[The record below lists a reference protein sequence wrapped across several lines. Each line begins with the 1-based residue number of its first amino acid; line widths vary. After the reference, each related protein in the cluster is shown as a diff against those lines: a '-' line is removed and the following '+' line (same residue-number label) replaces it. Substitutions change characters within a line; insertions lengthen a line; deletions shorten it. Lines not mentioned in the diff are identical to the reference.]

1 MAGGTATRRD
11 LAKLEAA
18 LGRFQEAMEADA
30 GFREIVTADLAFHE
44 AICEASGNPILLG
57 IWRSITG
64 LITAVMLNA
73 GPQPLRPLQTVES
86 HRELLD
92 AIEKGDDSTTLAAF
106 SEHFDIGAEAPSRHD
121 ASAARPAMSSATEAH
136 TDGAAGRETATR
148 VAIVTGAASRRGIG
162 RATAMTLAERGFHVA
177 ALDLEADAVK
187 DAAEALDTAGDGRV
201 LPVVCDV
208 TDRDQVS
215 RAVDLVQAEFG
226 RVDALVNNAGI
237 TAPTRI
243 EDIEE
248 PEWARLFAVNVK
260 GVFLTTQAVLP
271 VMRANGYGRIVS
283 VSSVSAERGGGIF
296 GGAHYSATKAAVMGL
311 AKAVAREMGPH
322 GITSNVVAPGLIDAD
337 VAAARLP
344 PTPTARDR

>member
-1 MAGGTATRRD
+1 M
-11 LAKLEAA
+11 
-18 LGRFQEAMEADA
+18 
-30 GFREIVTADLAFHE
+30 
-44 AICEASGNPILLG
+44 
-57 IWRSITG
+57 
-64 LITAVMLNA
+64 
-73 GPQPLRPLQTVES
+73 
-86 HRELLD
+86 
-92 AIEKGDDSTTLAAF
+92 
-106 SEHFDIGAEAPSRHD
+106 
-121 ASAARPAMSSATEAH
+121 
-136 TDGAAGRETATR
+136 
-148 VAIVTGAASRRGIG
+148 
-162 RATAMTLAERGFHVA
+162 
-177 ALDLEADAVK
+177 
-187 DAAEALDTAGDGRV
+187 

-248 PEWARLFAVNVK
+248 PEWDRLFAVNVK

-311 AKAVAREMGPH
+311 AKAVAREMGPY
-322 GITSNVVAPGLIDAD
+322 GITSNAVAPGLIDTDITGDALTDDDKRKIADDIPARRLGAAAD
-337 VAAARLP
+337 VAAVIAFLCSEESAYV
-344 PTPTARDR
+344 TGEVVDINGGSHID